1 MSIDMVLIT
10 GIVMI
15 SLPSVN
21 SVGGTDRMSIVLATR
36 GTRTVMICFRFVA
49 DSMKTRAV

>member
-21 SVGGTDRMSIVLATR
+21 SVGGTDRLAIVLATR

-49 DSMKTRAV
+49 GSMKTRAV